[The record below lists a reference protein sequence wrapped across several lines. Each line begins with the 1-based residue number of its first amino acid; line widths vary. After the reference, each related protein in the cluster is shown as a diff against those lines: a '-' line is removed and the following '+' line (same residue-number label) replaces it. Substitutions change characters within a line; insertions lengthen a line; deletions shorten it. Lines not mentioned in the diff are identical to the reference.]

1 MRRAD
6 IAAFAAFSILAP
18 ASSAAARSDVIV
30 DAQVVIDDQGI
41 AFPLS
46 APPRRIVSLAPNV
59 TEVLFALGL
68 DSEIKGVTRYCDFPE
83 AALRKPKV
91 GGLVDPNLELIKSL
105 SPDLVIAFRG
115 NPLRTVER
123 LRTLGVPVF
132 VLNIGRDLEAL
143 FPLIAKIGRVTRRD
157 KEADALAAGLRLR
170 LEAVRGRLERVASE
184 PRIFLALHGQG
195 LWTCGRL
202 SYLNDLIALSKG
214 RNVAGAVERD
224 WLHYGLEQIVHDDPE
239 VIIVLARTA
248 AEFERGRDKFLED
261 RRLRKVAAVRTGRVF
276 FLDEN
281 VTSRFGPRLLEALEA
296 VARSI
301 HPESFERVP

>member
-1 MRRAD
+1 MRRPAF
-6 IAAFAAFSILAP
+6 AAFAAVLALALTSP
-18 ASSAAARSDVIV
+18 AAAQSE
-30 DAQVVIDDQGI
+30 VVVDDQGF

-59 TEVLFALGL
+59 TEILFALGL
-68 DSEIKGVTRYCDFPE
+68 DAEIAGVTRYCDFPE

-115 NPLRTVER
+115 NPLRTVDR
-123 LRTLGVPVF
+123 LRGLGVPVF
-132 VLNIGRDLEAL
+132 VLDIGRDLEAL
-143 FPLIAKIGRVTRRD
+143 FPFIAKIGRVTRRD
-157 KEADALAAGLRLR
+157 KEAAALASGLRSR
-170 LEAVRGRLERVASE
+170 LEAVRGRLEGVASE

-281 VTSRFGPRLLEALEA
+281 VTSRFGPRLLEALEV